1 MIDWVTEQLQRFSLT
16 GGELALGA
24 LLFVLTLVVS
34 FGIVLLVLVRLPHDH
49 LCLHEGA
56 PHRHGPRPHWCW
68 RLARNVLGAL
78 LVVLGLVLALPGV
91 PGQGLVTIFA
101 GVLLLDFPGRL
112 TLLRKIMAQEVV
124 LHTVNRLRARFG
136 RPPLVID

>member
-1 MIDWVTEQLQRFSLT
+1 MIDWIGGQLQRFSLT

-24 LLFVLTLVVS
+24 LLFVATLVLS
-34 FGIVLLVLVRLPHDH
+34 FGIVLMVLVRLPHDH

-68 RLARNVLGAL
+68 RLARNALGAL
-78 LVVLGLVLALPGV
+78 LVVLGLLLALPGV
-91 PGQGLVTIFA
+91 PGQGLVTVFA

-112 TLLRKIMAQEVV
+112 ALLRKIMAQPA
-124 LHTVNRLRARFG
+124 LLRTVNRLRARFG
-136 RPPLVID
+136 RRPLVID